1 MGAFTDFKVRRVTSR
16 IVSGIKRVWK
26 KKRSLSAE
34 DLQHKSLSG
43 SVSHDRGQH
52 EESTDDNGKGFP
64 ESREK
69 KTQDDENAATNSSED
84 SLTSSDVRCNGHI
97 FLLIN
102 PS

>member
-43 SVSHDRGQH
+43 SVSHEGGQNK
-52 EESTDDNGKGFP
+52 ESASDNAKGLP
-64 ESREK
+64 ESRE
-69 KTQDDENAATNSSED
+69 
-84 SLTSSDVRCNGHI
+84 
-97 FLLIN
+97 
-102 PS
+102 